1 VSYNLAFAALAA
13 VLMIPLIW
21 WLARKHGPPKF
32 ATKPIKSRGL
42 SSSAA
47 RAAARRVE
55 AGHASPIKAIKFGK
69 R

>member
-1 VSYNLAFAALAA
+1 VTYSLAFAAFAA
-13 VLMIPLIW
+13 SLMLLLIW
-21 WLARKHGPPKF
+21 WLARKHGPPRF

-47 RAAARRVE
+47 RAATGPVKPGA
-55 AGHASPIKAIKFGK
+55 ASSIKSIRFGK